1 MPFTISREEII
12 DYNARFEG
20 KTPEELLGF
29 FLNKLGNRV
38 VFASSLGAEDQV
50 LTHMLAGIDKQAN
63 IFTLDTGRLFPETL
77 DLIDKTNK
85 RYGIGIKV
93 YFPDA
98 GMVESMVNEK
108 GINLFYESVKN
119 RIQCCNIRK
128 IVPMKRALEGATAW
142 ISGLRNEQS
151 VTRKNI
157 DLVDWDEKFGLIKI
171 SPLIHWTEKQVWD
184 YIGQHKVPYNKL
196 HDAGYPSIGCQPCTR
211 PVTPGDDIRAG
222 RWWWEQPELK
232 ECGLHK
238 KEN

>member
-1 MPFTISREEII
+1 MPFTISREEIS

-20 KTPEELLGF
+20 KRPEELLAF
-29 FLNKLGNRV
+29 FLKQLGNRI

-50 LTHMLAGIDKQAN
+50 LTHMLAGIDKQTS

-85 RYGIGIKV
+85 RYGINIKV

-119 RIQCCNIRK
+119 RVQCCNVRK
-128 IVPMKRALEGATAW
+128 ILPMKRALEGATAW

-151 VTRKNI
+151 VTRKNV
-157 DLVDWDEKFGLIKI
+157 DLIDWDDKFGLIKI
-171 SPLIHWTEKQVWD
+171 SPLIHWTEKQIWD
-184 YIGQHKVPYNKL
+184 YIQQHKVPYNKL
-196 HDAGYPSIGCQPCTR
+196 HDSGYPSIGCQPCTR
-211 PVTPGDDIRAG
+211 PVAPGDDIRAG

>member
-1 MPFTISREEII
+1 MPFTISREEIS

-20 KTPEELLGF
+20 KSPEELLAF
-29 FLNKLGNRV
+29 FLKQLGNRI

-50 LTHMLAGIDKQAN
+50 LTHMLAGIDKQAS

-93 YFPDA
+93 YFPDS

-108 GINLFYESVKN
+108 GINLFYASVKN
-119 RIQCCNIRK
+119 RIQCCNVRK
-128 IVPMKRALEGATAW
+128 ILPMKRALEGATAW

-157 DLVDWDEKFGLIKI
+157 DLIDWDEKFGLIKI
-171 SPLIHWTEKQVWD
+171 SPLIHWTEKQIWD
-184 YIGQHKVPYNKL
+184 YIEQYKVPYNKL

-211 PVTPGDDIRAG
+211 PVAPGDDIRAG
-222 RWWWEQPELK
+222 RWWWEQPELR

-238 KEN
+238 KGN